1 VQRGGD
7 GEAVDDIANGT
18 DELMEYI
25 MKIQTRYHSEA
36 IKFPPATSTQGLSFR
51 NPTLATPITLFAAI
65 LLLAISMCAGKNAHA
80 QTSATAGQKTV
91 LIPLSLAT
99 SLDSKKRKPGEEVL
113 VKVAANVTLP
123 GGSVISRGT
132 KVVGH
137 VTEAKARSG
146 GDSESSMTIAFDKIN
161 TQDGKTLAISGVMQ
175 AVGPNPNESSTG
187 GGVNYAGLNQTVQHT
202 TAGSSESPVSLLN
215 QDSVGVHGIDHL
227 ALGPDGVLRSDGKQ
241 VKLESGAQ
249 ILLRAQVTA
258 GS

>member
-1 VQRGGD
+1 
-7 GEAVDDIANGT
+7 
-18 DELMEYI
+18 MEYI
-25 MKIQTRYHSEA
+25 MKIQTRDHSEA
-36 IKFPPATSTQGLSFR
+36 IKFLPAPSTQALSFR
-51 NPTLATPITLFAAI
+51 NPRVAGSITLSAAI
-65 LLLAISMCAGKNAHA
+65 LLLAISMCAANTAHA
-80 QTSATAGQKTV
+80 QTSTTAGQKTI
-91 LIPLSLAT
+91 LIPLSLST
-99 SLDSKKRKPGEEVL
+99 SLDSKKRKSGEEVV
-113 VKVAANVTLP
+113 VKVAANVSLP

-175 AVGPNPNESSTG
+175 AVGPNPNQSSSG
-187 GGVNYAGLNQTVQHT
+187 GGVNYAGLNQTVEHSQ
-202 TAGSSESPVSLLN
+202 AGSADAPTMLLN

-227 ALGPDGVLRSDGKQ
+227 ALGTDGVLRSDGKQ

-249 ILLRAQVTA
+249 ILLRAQVPT